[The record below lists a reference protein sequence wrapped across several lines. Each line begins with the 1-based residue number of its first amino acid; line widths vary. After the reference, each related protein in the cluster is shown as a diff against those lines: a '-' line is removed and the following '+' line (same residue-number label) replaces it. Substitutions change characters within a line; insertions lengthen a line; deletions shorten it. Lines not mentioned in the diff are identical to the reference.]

1 MIAIID
7 YGMGNLR
14 SVQKAFEK
22 LGHKA
27 AITRLPRE
35 ILAARGV
42 VLPGVG
48 AFRQAMENLRNLRLD
63 ALVKECLLTGKP
75 FLGICLGLQLLF
87 EESDEFGFTAGLGI
101 IPGQV
106 IKFAGPAFADE
117 KQTGGLK
124 IPHMGWNRL
133 HKVKAA
139 PLLAGVE
146 EGAMMYFV
154 HSYYGAPTDPSW
166 IAATTEHG
174 VEFCSAVWKANIF
187 ALQCHPEKSGRVG
200 LKILD
205 NFAKSIS
212 GNGY

>member
-22 LGHKA
+22 LGHEAMVTRVPGAIFA
-27 AITRLPRE
+27 A
-35 ILAARGV
+35 AGV

-48 AFRQAMENLRNLRLD
+48 AFRQAMDNLRALSLD
-63 ALVKECLLTGKP
+63 TVVTECLQSGKP

-87 EESDEFGFTAGLGI
+87 EESEEFGPAPGLGI
-101 IPGQV
+101 IPGRV
-106 IKFAGPAFADE
+106 VRFSGPAFAE
-117 KQTGGLK
+117 QASSAGLK

-133 HKVKAA
+133 HKIKDS
-139 PLLAGVE
+139 PLLQGVP

-154 HSYYGAPTDPSW
+154 HSYCALPKDPSW
-166 IAATTEHG
+166 VATTTDHG
-174 VEFCSAVWKANIF
+174 VEFCSSIYRDNLL
-187 ALQCHPEKSGRVG
+187 ALQCHPEKSGSVG

-205 NFAKSIS
+205 NFARALPSQWE
-212 GNGY
+212 